1 MQEVGHRTDGLRD
14 KIAGAVW
21 GHLVGD
27 ALGLPYESTPPEL
40 VREVRWGDRGIHGQP
55 PGTWSDDGGLTL
67 ALLDSL
73 LHGFDVE
80 DQARRALAWLDG
92 PDYKPG
98 PRFDIGV
105 TTRAALE
112 RVKVGWP
119 AATAGGTSE
128 SDNGNGS
135 LMRIMPVALAGFRKP
150 PGDVATRACLASQV
164 THGHPR
170 AQTVCAVYCLVLR
183 QLLLGERYRD
193 KALRRSLAE
202 AETCLPPAFRTELRN
217 VLSYS
222 QRAGTGYVV
231 DTFWSGWDAFRAGAS
246 YREVVERA
254 ILYGGDTDTT
264 AAVAGGLA
272 GIYWGFSEIPQGW
285 LARMRGKE
293 IVEPLIERLTALVGS
308 EEPGQ
313 ERDASRSSS

>member
-1 MQEVGHRTDGLRD
+1 LRNQ
-14 KIAGAVW
+14 IAGAVW

-27 ALGLPYESTPPEL
+27 ALGLPYEFTPPEL

-73 LHGFDVE
+73 LHGFDLE
-80 DQARRALAWLDG
+80 DQARRALGWMDG
-92 PDYKPG
+92 PAYKPG
-98 PRFDIGV
+98 PRFDIGSI
-105 TTRAALE
+105 TRAALE
-112 RVKVGWP
+112 RVKAGCP

-135 LMRIMPVALAGFRKP
+135 LMRIMPVALVGFRQP
-150 PGDVATRACLASQV
+150 PVEVARRACLASQV

-170 AQTVCAVYCLVLR
+170 AQTICAVYCLIVR
-183 QLLLGERYRD
+183 QLLLGEQHRD
-193 KALRRSLAE
+193 EALRRSLVE
-202 AETCLPPAFRTELRN
+202 AETCLPSAPRSELRN

-231 DTFWSGWDAFRAGAS
+231 DTFWSAWDAFQEGAS
-246 YREVVERA
+246 YGEVVERA
-254 ILYGGDTDTT
+254 ILYGSDTDTT

-272 GIYWGFSEIPQGW
+272 GIRWGISGIPREW
-285 LARMRGKE
+285 LVGMRGKE
-293 IVEPLIERLTALVGS
+293 IVEPLIERLLQLIGS
-308 EEPGQ
+308 EEGDQ

>member
-27 ALGLPYESTPPEL
+27 ALGLPYESIPAEL

-98 PRFDIGV
+98 PRFDIGA

-112 RVKVGWP
+112 RVKAGWP

-135 LMRIMPVALAGFRKP
+135 LMRIMPVALVGFRQP
-150 PGDVATRACLASQV
+150 PAEVAKRACLASQV

-170 AQTVCAVYCLVLR
+170 AQTVCAVYCLVIR
-183 QLLLGERYRD
+183 QLLLGGRNPEE
-193 KALRRSLAE
+193 ALRRSLAE
-202 AETCLPPAFRTELRN
+202 AETCLPAGPRTELSN
-217 VLSYS
+217 ALSYS

-231 DTFWSGWDAFRAGAS
+231 DTFWSAWDAFRDEAS

-272 GIYWGFSEIPQGW
+272 GIYWGFSGIPREW
-285 LARMRGKE
+285 LAGMRGKE
-293 IVEPLIERLTALVGS
+293 IVEPLIERLMALVGS
-308 EEPGQ
+308 DECDQ
-313 ERDASRSSS
+313 ETDASRSSS